1 MSISF
6 CSLFPTFLAYLHGF
20 RKVVIFVLLLKVTFQ
35 YHSNAGSGRIKYF
48 RSFERLGMLFGWH
61 IIAASIAINIA
72 TSVPTIDY
80 PLNSQVP
87 QVVRVSKP
95 FSYTFPKSTFSSNL
109 PIIYQLSG
117 PKWLSLDN
125 ENRTLSGT
133 PSEQDVGKDTLTNV
147 AISLTASDSSGPNT
161 LNATLV
167 VSKNPAPTINV
178 PLSSQLPFFGTF
190 SIPSTLSYHPTTP
203 FKFSFDPDTFSSD
216 VTGKLNYYAVTA
228 DHTPMPSWV
237 KFDGSTLTFSG
248 QTPDYA
254 SLIQPPQT
262 FGITLIASDVE
273 GYAGSSINFDITVGP
288 HQLFFSN
295 TTMSF
300 NATGGNTVNF
310 TGLANNLQLDGQ
322 NVNSTTITKFTVDTP
337 SWLAFDN
344 STMTISGKA
353 LPDVVPKNL
362 TVHAED
368 IYGDSANATILLQ
381 VEDSI
386 FSKEIPNL
394 NATVGSDF
402 KYDLSSY
409 LRNPS
414 DADVAFK
421 TKPSQSWIKLDSSK
435 IVLSGNVPEIV
446 KPGDI
451 EISIKAASKT
461 SGASETQTFKFAVA
475 AQIKPSATSTKSTEA
490 TSTTKPTQ
498 TASGTPLE
506 ASARKLSRGAI
517 LAIAITISA
526 VVLFLVLLAL
536 FLFCRKRRRDAK
548 KRPASI
554 TKSDIS
560 APIESHSSVE
570 EIVLPPP
577 VAAPPP
583 LELDTS
589 TFLDTSPTHGLTT
602 NEKHESWR
610 YIPRKSSPPQDR
622 RVRRS
627 QTISGDGLERRSQ
640 LMSGG
645 IGAPDITPG
654 EAKTTGNRVRSYSE
668 NALSKTDS
676 SWRSTQESASHPTL
690 RSSRT
695 NSSQLLGVARTYSN
709 YSRKGHKHRSARV
722 LDTIVI
728 GDPEES
734 NPNVTVLANSSP
746 PPSQPS
752 QPLQYLDTAN
762 RESSILGLTGS
773 DISATPLDNFSALG
787 RKKSVS
793 PQPPDIVYIPE
804 GVNNSR
810 VTSRTSRRQTRMF
823 PGFEN
828 RRRSGNGHGVN
839 RSISSLS
846 SKSTKRRSIGHGQV
860 WTTNT
865 NLNHNLGQKPS
876 LARNSRTWKTV
887 ATSSNQTERPP
898 SGISALSEYSDTYP
912 TSPPIRSAMHM
923 GIRQVTMSPEIQ
935 DSTFRRPSNSS
946 SRNSRPVS
954 RRIGSSPFFGGGSMR
969 SSNRDSR
976 LARTRTSYA
985 DSPTVPEEPLIFS
998 SFENTLHQ
1006 PHPLREEEPIPRD
1019 SFGISYGM
1027 ARESTRQL
1035 RSYIQ
1040 DQGFGTRG
1048 SVRSL
1053 ESRDSRF
1060 ESANESLRSPTKSQI
1075 SSPVRQER
1083 EDSYEDFL
1091 PEDYSD
1097 GSWETQPDSRNDPAN
1112 VTILG
1117 GTESELGEEQKPEDS
1132 ESDLTAR
1139 MGSARANLIPG
1150 PGAGESSR
1158 TAEKSKSY
1166 APEGGRGRDVG
1177 GGPGPR
1183 IFKGARRRPIS
1194 VDAAHSGLKGS
1205 VRGRIEGDDTG
1216 GGGEGEWGAF
1226 I

>member
-1 MSISF
+1 M
-6 CSLFPTFLAYLHGF
+6 
-20 RKVVIFVLLLKVTFQ
+20 
-35 YHSNAGSGRIKYF
+35 
-48 RSFERLGMLFGWH
+48 
-61 IIAASIAINIA
+61 
-72 TSVPTIDY
+72 
-80 PLNSQVP
+80 
-87 QVVRVSKP
+87 
-95 FSYTFPKSTFSSNL
+95 
-109 PIIYQLSG
+109 
-117 PKWLSLDN
+117 
-125 ENRTLSGT
+125 
-133 PSEQDVGKDTLTNV
+133 
-147 AISLTASDSSGPNT
+147 
-161 LNATLV
+161 
-167 VSKNPAPTINV
+167 
-178 PLSSQLPFFGTF
+178 
-190 SIPSTLSYHPTTP
+190 
-203 FKFSFDPDTFSSD
+203 
-216 VTGKLNYYAVTA
+216 
-228 DHTPMPSWV
+228 

-273 GYAGSSINFDITVGP
+273 GYAGSSITFDITVGP

-310 TGLANNLQLDGQ
+310 TGLANNLHLDGQ
-322 NVNSTTITKFTVDTP
+322 NVNSTTITKLAVDTP

-344 STMTISGKA
+344 MTMTISGKA
-353 LPDVVPKNL
+353 PPDVVPKNL
-362 TVHAED
+362 TVHAGD

-386 FSKEIPNL
+386 FSKEIPRL

-402 KYDLSSY
+402 KHDLSSF
-409 LRNPS
+409 LRKPS
-414 DADVAFK
+414 DVNVEFK
-421 TKPSQSWIKLDSSK
+421 TKPTQSWIKVDTTK
-435 IVLSGNVPEIV
+435 IILSGNVPDAV

-451 EISIKAASKT
+451 EISIKATSKAS
-461 SGASETQTFKFAVA
+461 GVSESQTFKFAVA
-475 AQIKPSATSTKSTEA
+475 AQVKPSATSTKSKEA
-490 TSTTKPTQ
+490 SSTTKPTQ
-498 TASGTPLE
+498 IASDTPLE
-506 ASARKLSRGAI
+506 ASVSKKLSKGAI
-517 LAIAITISA
+517 LAIAITIP
-526 VVLFLVLLAL
+526 LIITLLALLTL
-536 FLFCRKRRRDAK
+536 FLFCRKRRRDAN

-560 APIESHSSVE
+560 APIELHSSVE

-610 YIPRKSSPPQDR
+610 YIPRKSTPPQDR

-640 LMSGG
+640 VMSGG
-645 IGAPDITPG
+645 IGATDILAG
-654 EAKTTGNRVRSYSE
+654 EAKTMGNRGRSYSE

-709 YSRKGHKHRSARV
+709 YSRKGHKRRSARV

-728 GDPEES
+728 RDPEGS
-734 NPNVTVLANSSP
+734 NPNVTVLATSPP

-752 QPLQYLDTAN
+752 QPLQYLDTVDTTK

-793 PQPPDIVYIPE
+793 PQPPDIVYVPD

-823 PGFEN
+823 PGFEG

-865 NLNHNLGQKPS
+865 NLNHNLGHNPG

-887 ATSSNQTERPP
+887 ATSSNHTERPP
-898 SGISALSEYSDTYP
+898 SGVSVLSEYSDTYP
-912 TSPPIRSAMHM
+912 ASPIRSAMHM
-923 GIRQVTMSPEIQ
+923 GIRQVTMSPEVQ
-935 DSTFRRPSNSS
+935 DSTFRRPSKSS
-946 SRNSRPVS
+946 SRTSRPVS

-969 SSNRDSR
+969 SSNRDSC
-976 LARTRTSYA
+976 LARTKTSYA

-998 SFENTLHQ
+998 SFENTLRHPHQ
-1006 PHPLREEEPIPRD
+1006 EPVARD
-1019 SFGISYGM
+1019 SFEISYGM

-1040 DQGFGTRG
+1040 GQGFGTRG
-1048 SVRSL
+1048 SMRS

-1060 ESANESLRSPTKSQI
+1060 ESANESLRSPTKEEI
-1075 SSPVRQER
+1075 SSPAHQER

-1097 GSWETQPDSRNDPAN
+1097 GSWETQADSRNDLAN

-1117 GTESELGEEQKPEDS
+1117 GTESELGQPSPDREAERDS
-1132 ESDLTAR
+1132 ETDLTAR
-1139 MGSARANLIPG
+1139 MGWTGQANLVPG
-1150 PGAGESSR
+1150 DSSRPEGSR

-1166 APEGGRGRDVG
+1166 APERGRGSDVG

-1183 IFKGARRRPIS
+1183 IFKGARSRPIS
-1194 VDAAHSGLKGS
+1194 VDAAAHGGLKGS
-1205 VRGRIEGDDTG
+1205 VRGRIEGDNTG
-1216 GGGEGEWGAF
+1216 GEEGEWGAF